1 MAALHSR
8 MTTALASRSS
18 RQMLRSLEPIPSS
31 ASLVDFSSN
40 DYLSFSCSPS
50 LRSKLL
56 SALSSSP
63 SAPPSPYG
71 PPSSRLLDGNS
82 SHHLSLEAHLSAFF
96 RAEAGLLFNSGFDA
110 NAGLWACLPGPDDWI
125 LFDQLVHASIH
136 DGMRASRVA
145 KDRRRAFK
153 HNKLEDLERTLAEI
167 VQSDGGVRKGEK
179 SVWVGIES
187 LYSMDGDLAPLKEVV
202 ELVERLLPLGN
213 GHLVVDEAHSTGL
226 YGPQGRGLVCAL
238 GLANR
243 VTARVHTF
251 GKAMACSGAV
261 VLSSPLIRSYL
272 INYARPLIYSTVMP
286 YMNVLAIEKSLETL
300 EDGEGDLPAAHVH
313 HLASTL
319 ISRLSSFLTPSSSVS
334 LPAHL
339 LPPLYPSLSLSQVH
353 PPTSPIIPLLTP
365 FPRPLSAFLR
375 EKGFLVRPITYPT
388 VPVGEERVRVCLHAG
403 NTVEEVEALAVGIRT
418 WVERDERER
427 TEEAART
434 SAKL

>member
-1 MAALHSR
+1 MAALQSR

-40 DYLSFSCSPS
+40 DYLSFSRSPS

-300 EDGEGDLPAAHVH
+300 EDGEGDPAAAHVH

-339 LPPLYPSLSLSQVH
+339 LPPLYPSFSLSQVH
-353 PPTSPIIPLLTP
+353 PSTSPIIPLLTP

-403 NTVEEVEALAVGIRT
+403 NTVEEVEALAEGIRT
-418 WVERDERER
+418 WVQRDERER
-427 TEEAART
+427 MEEAART
-434 SAKL
+434 RAKL